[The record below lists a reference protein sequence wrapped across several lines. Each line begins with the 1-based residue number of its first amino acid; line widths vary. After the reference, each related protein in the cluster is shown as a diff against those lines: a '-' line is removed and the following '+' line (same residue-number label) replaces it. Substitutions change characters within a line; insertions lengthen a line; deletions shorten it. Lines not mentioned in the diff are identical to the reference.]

1 MSKNPKLFSWKQ
13 WLISVSALI
22 VGCSLS
28 PVREYKETGK
38 IGTSS
43 IVISFI
49 VFAIG
54 LVIFGLVHRQANK
67 PEE

>member
-1 MSKNPKLFSWKQ
+1 MSKNPNLFSWKQ

-22 VGCSLS
+22 LGSSLS
-28 PVREYKETGK
+28 LVREYTETGE
-38 IGTSS
+38 IETSS

-49 VFAIG
+49 VFTIG
-54 LVIFGLVHRQANK
+54 LVIFGMVHWWANK